1 MLIEVV
7 DQGRWQPRAGGTG
20 EERPGG
26 RGLSV
31 ISKVTDELSIIP
43 SPDGTTVIMRR
54 GLTHP
59 VAVERAPER

>member
-1 MLIEVV
+1 
-7 DQGRWQPRAGGTG
+7 
-20 EERPGG
+20 
-26 RGLSV
+26 
-31 ISKVTDELSIIP
+31 VTDELSITP